1 MGTTIQP
8 SSDRPPGAV
17 PPFRWADADPQLRD
31 WLRVQTGNIVG
42 FAYRTAC
49 DAVRIGVAL
58 NEVRARL
65 KHGEYQAWVLAK
77 LPFSLPAARRYRQ
90 VADTFAVFQTAQFE
104 RFDESALYVL
114 AQDKTPQTA
123 RELAVLE
130 ANSGKRVTRAVALE
144 ILESCRADSG
154 EVPEEE
160 LAEYESSARQRN
172 LLTVVREDRK
182 GQLKVSQV
190 DQDREVALRNAQ
202 TAHRHRRIGRAIE
215 TIVESVTPLTLRLEK
230 LDDPEDVVIYSVTC
244 HRPDDGPRNVPAR
257 RLVDALVKLSG
268 ASEAK
273 VCQACR
279 KFVPLDLFGD
289 NDREPDELMARCKL
303 CEKGRKSGIRKKKRA
318 ERKGA
323 KPEAA

>member
-1 MGTTIQP
+1 MPNTIRP
-8 SSDRPPGAV
+8 SPDRPPGAV

-31 WLRVQTGNIVG
+31 WLERRTEDIVG

-130 ANSGKRVTRAVALE
+130 ARSGKRVTRAVALE

-154 EVPEEE
+154 DVGEEE

-202 TAHRHRRIGRAIE
+202 TANRHRRLGKALE
-215 TIVESVTPLTLRLEK
+215 AVVEGATLLRVEK

-323 KPEAA
+323 KSEAA